1 MNVSEA
7 VPLMFASNVSAM
19 LEPQA
24 ILKSVI
30 AVYPVGVVIV
40 DPLGNIMLANGEL
53 ERMFGYASDEI
64 VGQPVDML
72 IPTNLR
78 AQHARHRMLFATHA
92 EIRVAKNRRLC
103 GRHKDGTELPVEVGL
118 CPVHTSEGILVLGVI
133 VDISDRLRTER
144 LKDEFVATVSHEL
157 RTPLTSIGGALG
169 LLVGNAGGILPS
181 SATRLLTIA
190 YANSQRL
197 IRLVNDILTME
208 KIESGKVA
216 FVLKR
221 IEVQSLVKRAIEAN
235 QAFAE
240 PYGVRMRLDPSSTA
254 GEIRADSDWVFQ
266 IVTNLLSNAIKF
278 SPSGEEVV
286 VAIAE
291 HGGMIRITVRDHGR
305 GIPNDFKPYIFEK
318 FAQANATDARQQGGT
333 GLGLSI
339 VKQIVTRLGGEVSFC
354 DAPGG
359 GAIFQVELP
368 AWDSKDATS
377 SQFGSRSHA
386 ATPAKNRPE
395 VLL

>member
-1 MNVSEA
+1 
-7 VPLMFASNVSAM
+7 MFASDVSAAV
-19 LEPQA
+19 EPKA

-30 AVYPVGVVIV
+30 EVCPVGVVIV
-40 DPLGNIMLANGEL
+40 DPLGNIILANGEL
-53 ERMFGYASDEI
+53 ERMFGYAPDEI
-64 VGQPVDML
+64 IGQPIEVL
-72 IPTNLR
+72 VPTNLR
-78 AQHARHRMLFATHA
+78 AQHAQHRILFTAHA
-92 EIRVAKNRRLC
+92 EIRMAKNRRLC
-103 GRHKDGTELPVEVGL
+103 GRHQDGTEFPVEVGL
-118 CPVHTSEGILVLGVI
+118 CPVHTSDGTLVLGVI

-169 LLVGNAGGILPS
+169 LLVGNAAGNLPG
-181 SATRLLTIA
+181 SAMRLLTIA
-190 YANSQRL
+190 YSNSQRL

-221 IEVQSLVKRAIEAN
+221 IEVQSLIKQAIEAN

-240 PYGVRMRLDPSSTA
+240 LYGVQMRLEPSSTA
-254 GEIRADSDWVFQ
+254 SEIRADSDWVFQ

-286 VAIAE
+286 VAIGK
-291 HGGMIRITVRDHGR
+291 HSGMVRITVRDHGQ
-305 GIPNDFKPYIFEK
+305 GIPSDFKPYMFEK

-339 VKQIVTRLGGEVSFC
+339 VKQIVTRLGGQLDFC
-354 DAPGG
+354 DAPDG
-359 GAIFQVELP
+359 GAIFHVDLP
-368 AWDSKDATS
+368 AWESKGGTPP
-377 SQFGSRSHA
+377 QFGTKLLA
-386 ATPAKNRPE
+386 PTPAKNGSE
-395 VLL
+395 VLW